1 MTKGTK
7 IGLILGAVGVVG
19 VGIYFLVRNQSK
31 NEHPPIGPG
40 TYTPPNPNIT
50 TNTGA
55 PKIDWSGIVTTV
67 INSLPRNVNTTTDN
81 TGTVVSVTEPTVKT
95 SLNQLLY
102 VDKSKYNSKEITAMQ
117 TYLIGLGGQSKMWVE
132 TTGGADG
139 KIGNGFKHAY
149 TWAVLSKKVADL
161 NDLYAKSG
169 AQK

>member
-1 MTKGTK
+1 M
-7 IGLILGAVGVVG
+7 
-19 VGIYFLVRNQSK
+19 
-31 NEHPPIGPG
+31 
-40 TYTPPNPNIT
+40 
-50 TNTGA
+50 
-55 PKIDWSGIVTTV
+55 
-67 INSLPRNVNTTTDN
+67 NTTTDN
-81 TGTVVSVTEPTVKT
+81 TGTVISVTEPTVKT